1 MKSPRIQIVGRIP
14 GDLNRRVRAMA
25 KRRKLTLNAV
35 LIEALTQVV
44 SGVRPPRPSEPS
56 R

>member
-1 MKSPRIQIVGRIP
+1 MKSPRVQIVGRIS

-25 KRRKLTLNAV
+25 KRRKLTLNAF
-35 LIEALTQVV
+35 LIDALTQAVG
-44 SGVRPPRPSEPS
+44 GVRPPRPSEPS